1 MQTRSITW
9 RRDIVFRLTMAAA
22 LMASASAWSSPQALA
37 DHEVGRLLDSMDRL
51 YRSDA
56 SYGEVEMIVTT
67 PNWTRRLE
75 MEMWT
80 QGLDRV
86 FIRINSPKKDAGAA
100 TLRDH
105 REMWNYFPKIDKVM
119 KIPPSMMMGAW
130 MGSDFTNDDIVK
142 ENTLRDDFDAA
153 MLESDDPAVHM
164 LELIPK
170 EETPSVW
177 GRIVLTLRKD
187 DLLPVEE
194 TYYDEKG
201 RPARVMRFS
210 ETRTFGS
217 RTVPSRMTIES
228 LSKPGH
234 ITTVRY
240 VSATFDEPVDE
251 SIFTLRNLRRRR

>member
-1 MQTRSITW
+1 MGRINITCSPVGTLFVVLLVILAAPRSARAQEAT
-9 RRDIVFRLTMAAA
+9 
-22 LMASASAWSSPQALA
+22 A
-37 DHEVGRLLDSMDRL
+37 DEVSLLLDSMDRL

-56 SYGEVEMIVTT
+56 SHAEVEMVVTT

-80 QGLDRV
+80 HGLDRV

-100 TLRDH
+100 TLRND

-119 KIPPSMMMGAW
+119 KIPPSMMMGSW

-153 MLESDDPAVHM
+153 MLESEDSSVHM
-164 LELIPK
+164 LELVPK
-170 EETPSVW
+170 EETPTVW
-177 GRIVLTLRKD
+177 GRIILTLRKE

-201 RPARVMRFS
+201 RPTRVMRFS
-210 ETRTFGS
+210 DVREFGS
-217 RTVPSRMTIES
+217 RSVPSRMTIES

-234 ITTVRY
+234 STMVRY
-240 VSATFDEPVDE
+240 VTATFDEPVDE